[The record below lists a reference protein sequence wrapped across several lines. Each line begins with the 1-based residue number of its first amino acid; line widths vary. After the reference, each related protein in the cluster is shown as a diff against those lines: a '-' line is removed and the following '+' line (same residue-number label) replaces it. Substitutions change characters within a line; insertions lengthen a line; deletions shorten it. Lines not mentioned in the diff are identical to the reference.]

1 MKSEGWRV
9 NDKVQMCQKYLR
21 DQRLDDGHNVT
32 AANILDE
39 SGANGA
45 LREAYD
51 RKRRIMDSDDRWNK
65 VSRNEEVPSIGCRT
79 SIKANT
85 CAITMNRELRS

>member
-45 LREAYD
+45 LREAYVE
-51 RKRRIMDSDDRWNK
+51 RGESWTATTVGIKSQETRRYLASAAG
-65 VSRNEEVPSIGCRT
+65 PQ
-79 SIKANT
+79 
-85 CAITMNRELRS
+85 